1 MASLPSS
8 SVTTPSS
15 LLSLLCYPFADPLQL
30 LPLPCFLRYHFR
42 YSLLSLFQKFIKYSH
57 LLMVL
62 SLFSSSF
69 WLYTVMS
76 VGSQREGRKTHMH
89 FRKTSMNAV
98 WRVNWRGNVADKQV
112 MVFGLLPLDLCGMS
126 ITGQFWQHGVLWIAS
141 GAQNTTC
148 WQPHSYSGVGVAGLP
163 ISQQISQHS
172 EIIRCLISFI
182 QQMARTLLP
191 VFIFP
196 EVRK

>member
-8 SVTTPSS
+8 SVTTLSS

-98 WRVNWRGNVADKQV
+98 WRVNWRGNIADKQV

-141 GAQNTTC
+141 GA
-148 WQPHSYSGVGVAGLP
+148 
-163 ISQQISQHS
+163 
-172 EIIRCLISFI
+172 
-182 QQMARTLLP
+182 RTLPAGNHTPIQGLVWQGSP
-191 VFIFP
+191 
-196 EVRK
+196 